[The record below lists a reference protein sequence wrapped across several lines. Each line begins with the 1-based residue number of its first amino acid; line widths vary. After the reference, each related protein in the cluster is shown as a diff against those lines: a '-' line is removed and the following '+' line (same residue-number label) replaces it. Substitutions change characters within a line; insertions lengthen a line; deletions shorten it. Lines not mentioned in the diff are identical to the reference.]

1 MNTLLDLIERWSGKF
16 TYRILGLIGA
26 SQEARD
32 KFLKAMEEKR
42 QDVIEADRELSKHMF
57 RANWIIIALVFVG
70 GIVVARYLN
79 KSRYD

>member
-32 KFLKAMEEKR
+32 RFLKGMQEKR

-57 RANWIIIALVFVG
+57 RANWIIYALVFAG
-70 GIVVARYLN
+70 GIVVYRYFEN
-79 KSRYD
+79 RRR